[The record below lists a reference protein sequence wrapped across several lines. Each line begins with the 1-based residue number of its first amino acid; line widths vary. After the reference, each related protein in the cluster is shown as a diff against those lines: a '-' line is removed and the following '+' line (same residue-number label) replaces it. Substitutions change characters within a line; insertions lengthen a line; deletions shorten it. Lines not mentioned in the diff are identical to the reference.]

1 MQLQAPQLEFLLDDL
16 SRKLQH
22 SLSASASS
30 RRSFLKVSIGR
41 YQWSWQTFGIT
52 WADSTFQKNMAD
64 HRLTS
69 IPYSSGL
76 ELQICWCFVHFL
88 PFLVEPAFLYLWDF
102 TIIWQSQLSLGC
114 STYICKRNW
123 IFALVVLALVHFSPR
138 VSKRKHGHCVKEPA
152 IALMLIII

>member
-41 YQWSWQTFGIT
+41 YLVDPFWSLVADRVVSIT
-52 WADSTFQKNMAD
+52 ERGESVCGSMVLADFWDKWSRFQFLKNMAD
-64 HRLTS
+64 HRLMW
-69 IPYSSGL
+69 IPDSSGL

-88 PFLVEPAFLYLWDF
+88 PFFGEPAFL
-102 TIIWQSQLSLGC
+102 
-114 STYICKRNW
+114 
-123 IFALVVLALVHFSPR
+123 
-138 VSKRKHGHCVKEPA
+138 
-152 IALMLIII
+152 